1 MMNQQLHEILEKVKT
16 ELTTMDY
23 QQILQYAR
31 ILGISVSFILSIIG
45 ILHAT
50 ADNVNAVCC
59 YGNCHEN
66 CYDNNC
72 CGG

>member
-45 ILHAT
+45 ILHTT
-50 ADNVNAVCC
+50 ADNANAVCC
-59 YGNCHEN
+59 YSN
-66 CYDNNC
+66 CYNNC
-72 CGG
+72 YGDLGG